1 MKIQTTRVYSELD
14 KAIKAGYTTVSAQGS
29 SRCLGEGTQIRM
41 FDGRLKPV
49 ELIIIGDR
57 VMNISGDG
65 YNTVLSTHSGVDKLY
80 KVRQKRGVDYIVN
93 SNHILSLK
101 QTRTQ
106 GRKIAIEGFKSAE
119 KREWVYESFNRDKI
133 YDFDIDCFKSQ
144 SENFRLRYTGFKN
157 TMCELSEAPLP
168 IDPYY
173 MGMWL
178 GDGCSIRPHE
188 ITNIDKEIID
198 WFYDFAKTL
207 ETYAYRIDSV
217 SHRFMIC
224 EEGFRNK
231 ALKGKTRDF
240 RDRFRNLNLIKN
252 KHIPDIYIYNSYD
265 NRLKLLAGLI
275 DSDGYQ
281 TGRNTIAITQK
292 NRKILEGV
300 LEICR
305 LSGFYTNGIIEIGA
319 SMKRKDG
326 SVYEGRA
333 YSIEINH
340 SDFKDLNQFI
350 KIPRKR
356 IKDKNCNRNYFST
369 TITIENAGIGSYYGF
384 ELDNSPYFMIED
396 GTVCHNSSKTYNI
409 LIWLIIYC
417 LQHPGTRLSI
427 VRSTLPALKG
437 SVFIDFKEI
446 LIKMGIFDEGAL
458 NKTDFIYHFSNGS
471 WVEFFSTDSEQKI
484 RGRKRDILYCNEANE
499 LKFIEWQQLKMRTTR
514 FSIVDYNPS
523 FSEEHWLCDLN
534 KEKRTYHFISTYL
547 DNPFLE
553 QTIVDEIE
561 SLSDKNKSLWQIY
574 GLGLQAQIEGLIFKD
589 ITLIDEIDPYIKK
602 RGKGMDFGFTNDP
615 TAIID
620 CVLDGSNLYLDEQCY
635 KTKMLTGD
643 IIEELKGC
651 EQRIMSESAD
661 PRLIQEIANAGILIY
676 PVEKGAGSIMA
687 GITYMLGLKIHVT
700 KRSYNLLKEFK
711 NYTYLQD
718 KNGRWINQPIDK
730 YNHGIDAVR
739 YWILGEIL
747 GKIIIAKDID
757 KDDLYLPL

>member
-14 KAIKAGYTTVSAQGS
+14 NAIKAGYTTVSAQGS
-29 SRCLGEGTQIRM
+29 SR
-41 FDGRLKPV
+41 
-49 ELIIIGDR
+49 
-57 VMNISGDG
+57 
-65 YNTVLSTHSGVDKLY
+65 
-80 KVRQKRGVDYIVN
+80 
-93 SNHILSLK
+93 
-101 QTRTQ
+101 
-106 GRKIAIEGFKSAE
+106 
-119 KREWVYESFNRDKI
+119 
-133 YDFDIDCFKSQ
+133 
-144 SENFRLRYTGFKN
+144 
-157 TMCELSEAPLP
+157 
-168 IDPYY
+168 
-173 MGMWL
+173 
-178 GDGCSIRPHE
+178 
-188 ITNIDKEIID
+188 
-198 WFYDFAKTL
+198 
-207 ETYAYRIDSV
+207 
-217 SHRFMIC
+217 
-224 EEGFRNK
+224 
-231 ALKGKTRDF
+231 
-240 RDRFRNLNLIKN
+240 
-252 KHIPDIYIYNSYD
+252 
-265 NRLKLLAGLI
+265 
-275 DSDGYQ
+275 
-281 TGRNTIAITQK
+281 
-292 NRKILEGV
+292 
-300 LEICR
+300 
-305 LSGFYTNGIIEIGA
+305 
-319 SMKRKDG
+319 
-326 SVYEGRA
+326 
-333 YSIEINH
+333 
-340 SDFKDLNQFI
+340 
-350 KIPRKR
+350 
-356 IKDKNCNRNYFST
+356 
-369 TITIENAGIGSYYGF
+369 
-384 ELDNSPYFMIED
+384 
-396 GTVCHNSSKTYNI
+396 SSKTYNI

-718 KNGRWINQPIDK
+718 KDGRWINQPIDK

>member
-1 MKIQTTRVYSELD
+1 
-14 KAIKAGYTTVSAQGS
+14 
-29 SRCLGEGTQIRM
+29 
-41 FDGRLKPV
+41 
-49 ELIIIGDR
+49 
-57 VMNISGDG
+57 
-65 YNTVLSTHSGVDKLY
+65 
-80 KVRQKRGVDYIVN
+80 
-93 SNHILSLK
+93 
-101 QTRTQ
+101 
-106 GRKIAIEGFKSAE
+106 
-119 KREWVYESFNRDKI
+119 
-133 YDFDIDCFKSQ
+133 
-144 SENFRLRYTGFKN
+144 
-157 TMCELSEAPLP
+157 
-168 IDPYY
+168 
-173 MGMWL
+173 
-178 GDGCSIRPHE
+178 
-188 ITNIDKEIID
+188 
-198 WFYDFAKTL
+198 
-207 ETYAYRIDSV
+207 
-217 SHRFMIC
+217 
-224 EEGFRNK
+224 
-231 ALKGKTRDF
+231 
-240 RDRFRNLNLIKN
+240 
-252 KHIPDIYIYNSYD
+252 
-265 NRLKLLAGLI
+265 
-275 DSDGYQ
+275 
-281 TGRNTIAITQK
+281 
-292 NRKILEGV
+292 
-300 LEICR
+300 
-305 LSGFYTNGIIEIGA
+305 
-319 SMKRKDG
+319 
-326 SVYEGRA
+326 
-333 YSIEINH
+333 
-340 SDFKDLNQFI
+340 
-350 KIPRKR
+350 
-356 IKDKNCNRNYFST
+356 
-369 TITIENAGIGSYYGF
+369 
-384 ELDNSPYFMIED
+384 
-396 GTVCHNSSKTYNI
+396 
-409 LIWLIIYC
+409 
-417 LQHPGTRLSI
+417 
-427 VRSTLPALKG
+427 
-437 SVFIDFKEI
+437 
-446 LIKMGIFDEGAL
+446 MGIFDEGAL

-718 KNGRWINQPIDK
+718 KDGRWINQPIDK